1 MSPCVVWVAG
11 AAGDLASTE
20 AALSRGAMEVN
31 PLQQSPAGRVA
42 AQAAYAATGCL
53 VDSSLR
59 KRGKGK
65 LAKILRISLFA
76 LKMGLVVHNL
86 QVARR

>member
-20 AALSRGAMEVN
+20 LALHHGAVEMN
-31 PLQQSPAGRVA
+31 PIQQSPVGRVTV
-42 AQAAYAATGCL
+42 QAAYATTGCL
-53 VDSSLR
+53 LDSSLR
-59 KRGKGK
+59 ERGKGK